1 MKITIYYSN
10 LSKEIEFNKI
20 EFKRCIP
27 VIDDM
32 PEETANA
39 IRQYNRDIL
48 SKGVKGVKCIATGKV
63 MFNIPD
69 GYKFAMPD
77 DCLNYYV
84 SSGEVYENDS
94 VNLYCRSN
102 ATKELLGYIIL
113 R

>member
-1 MKITIYYSN
+1 VKITIYYSN
-10 LSKEIEFNKI
+10 LSKEIEFKKI
-20 EFKRCIP
+20 EFKRCAP
-27 VIDDM
+27 AFDDM
-32 PEETANA
+32 PEELADGN
-39 IRQYNRDIL
+39 RQYNRNIL
-48 SKGVKGVKCIATGKV
+48 SEGVKGVKCIATGKV
-63 MFNIPD
+63 MFTIPD
-69 GYKFAMPD
+69 GYKFTMPD